1 MPRAW
6 IVEDNELNFELLDF
20 LLGEEGWTVERAD
33 DGDGLDALLT
43 ALPGGGAGGALPD
56 VVLLDMNLPDV
67 PGTEL
72 AARLRADARFE
83 RVPVIAVTAH
93 AMRGDREKFL
103 AAGCDDYV
111 AKPIEAPILF
121 AVIERARA
129 RMRT

>member
-1 MPRAW
+1 MPLAW
-6 IVEDNELNFELLDF
+6 VVEDNELNFELLDF
-20 LLGEEGWTVERAD
+20 LLEEEGWTVARAD
-33 DGDGLDALLT
+33 DGAGLEALL
-43 ALPGGGAGGALPD
+43 ADLPGEGADGSLPD

-111 AKPIEAPILF
+111 AKPIDAPILF
-121 AVIERARA
+121 AVIERACA
-129 RMRT
+129 RLRP